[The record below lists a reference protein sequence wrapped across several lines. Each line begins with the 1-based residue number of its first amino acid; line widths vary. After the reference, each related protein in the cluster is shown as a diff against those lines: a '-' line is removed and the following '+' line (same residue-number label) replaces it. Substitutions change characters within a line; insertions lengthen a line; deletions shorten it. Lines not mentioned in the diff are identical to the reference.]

1 MPEPAQITKAELWEL
16 TSSGTLKSG
25 SKVVVQFNP
34 ESLKVSFANQV
45 APPDSASGDKDK
57 AKDQKETAGL
67 QFVGKGT
74 TKLAVQLWFDATAP
88 LPNGA
93 LEGSATSTDDVR
105 KLTKRVA
112 YFITP
117 QKSQNPKFADKE
129 VPPAV
134 RFRWGTFQFDGIVE
148 SMEESLEFFSP
159 DGRPLRASVSLSLTQ
174 QSIQFAF
181 NPDAKTSVPPG
192 SGGGAAPGTQPLS
205 LALDGDSIQS
215 LAASVGRP
223 DDWQAIASANGIENP
238 RLLTPGVTVN
248 LNV

>member
-16 TSSGTLKSG
+16 TSTGTRKDG
-25 SKVVVQFNP
+25 SRVTVQFNP
-34 ESLKVSFANQV
+34 ESLKVSFANQLN
-45 APPDSASGDKDK
+45 PPDNAAGDSDKSKAQGESA
-57 AKDQKETAGL
+57 AL

-74 TKLAVQLWFDATAP
+74 TKLALQLWFDVTAP
-88 LPNGA
+88 LPKDA
-93 LEGSATSTDDVR
+93 PSTDDVR
-105 KLTKRVA
+105 KLTHRVA

-117 QKSQNPKFADKE
+117 QDSKNSKGAPVK

-134 RFRWGTFQFDGIVE
+134 SFCWGTFRFDGIVE
-148 SMEESLEFFSP
+148 SMEESLEYFSP

-181 NPDAKTSVPPG
+181 NDTAQSSPPPG
-192 SGGGAAPGTQPLS
+192 RKGLSPGTQPLS
-205 LALDGDSIQS
+205 LAVNGDSIQS

-223 DDWQAIASANGIENP
+223 DDWQSIASANGIENP
-238 RLLTPGVTVN
+238 RLLTPGVAIN